1 MKDRAIISVFLVMI
15 FFYILSGNFPYNVFI
30 LFTEDV
36 SFVPNESSLYAFRF
50 TGIRHADSGY
60 WIYGEDETNLYC
72 FNPDSGKDYLKFPK
86 DIAESC
92 PGFNQ
97 ADFSTWCLDSNRP

>member
-15 FFYILSGNFPYNVFI
+15 SFYILSGNFIYNVFI

-60 WIYGEDETNLYC
+60 RIYGEDETHLYC
-72 FNPDSGKDYLKFPK
+72 FNPDSGKNYMKVRK

-92 PGFNQ
+92 SGFNQ
-97 ADFSTWCLDSNRP
+97 AEFSAWCLDSNR